1 MNSITFADMA
11 GRIAVDRICMIDDLD
26 NAIAGHAHA
35 PIDKIAWIN
44 RSKPLDIEL
53 TPHQLAQLRNLYP
66 IDFAIHEALLS
77 DSLSMGAT
85 RRVSVPVPQSNT
97 RPFAATVR

>member
-1 MNSITFADMA
+1 MA

-26 NAIAGHAHA
+26 SAVAGYA
-35 PIDKIAWIN
+35 PQPFDKIAWIN

-53 TPHQLAQLRNLYP
+53 TPHQLARLRNLYP

-77 DSLSMGAT
+77 ESLSTGPMPTT
-85 RRVSVPVPQSNT
+85 RTAGQELDVSPSAVSS
-97 RPFAATVR
+97 R